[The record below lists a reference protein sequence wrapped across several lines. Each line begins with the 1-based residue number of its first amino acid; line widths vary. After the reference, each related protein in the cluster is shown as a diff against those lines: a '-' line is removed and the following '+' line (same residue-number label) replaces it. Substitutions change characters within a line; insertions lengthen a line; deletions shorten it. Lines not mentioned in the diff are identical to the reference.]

1 MGRNDDED
9 IVISD
14 PSVSGRHASIDIV
27 ELPGA
32 GGKRVTLKVTSIHRL
47 VLYISSG
54 VFVRYEVFAP
64 ERQRRKP

>member
-9 IVISD
+9 ITISD

-32 GGKRVTLKVTSIHRL
+32 GGKRVTLKVAAVHLLRI
-47 VLYISSG
+47 
-54 VFVRYEVFAP
+54 AP
-64 ERQRRKP
+64 ACFEILRF